1 MACDGQ
7 GSWANFAAGLGVEQ
21 PVNDSTLDDLVSFYR
36 ERSRPPRIQVTPY
49 QHSTLRQGLAARA
62 FVSYEIETML
72 VRTLDDLSSTPAPPG
87 LTFQPVDP
95 LNDDDVAA
103 FRTSQMLGFC
113 GNPDSPAGMI
123 PITER
128 VARSPRVSLWLLSLD
143 GRIVGSGGLECFENA
158 GVLIAAC
165 VYPESRRRGVQ
176 SAFIRFRLQQAAA
189 AGLEYV
195 TVASTPGGATE
206 RNALRAGFSVAY
218 TQVGL
223 EQR

>member
-1 MACDGQ
+1 
-7 GSWANFAAGLGVEQ
+7 
-21 PVNDSTLDDLVSFYR
+21 
-36 ERSRPPRIQVTPY
+36 
-49 QHSTLRQGLAARA
+49 
-62 FVSYEIETML
+62 
-72 VRTLDDLSSTPAPPG
+72 
-87 LTFQPVDP
+87 
-95 LNDDDVAA
+95 
-103 FRTSQMLGFC
+103 MLGFR
-113 GNPDSPAGMI
+113 GDPDSPAGMI

-128 VARSPRVSLWLLSLD
+128 VARYPLFSPWLLSLD
-143 GRIVGSGGLECFENA
+143 GRIVGSSGLECFENV

-165 VYPESRRRGVQ
+165 VYPEARRCGVQ

-195 TVASTPGGATE
+195 TVSSTAGGPTE